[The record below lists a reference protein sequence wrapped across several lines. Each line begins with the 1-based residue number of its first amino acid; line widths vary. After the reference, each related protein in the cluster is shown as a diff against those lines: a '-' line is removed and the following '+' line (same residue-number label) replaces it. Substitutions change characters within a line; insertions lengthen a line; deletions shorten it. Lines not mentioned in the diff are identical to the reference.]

1 MKIYI
6 IRNPGGIRYLRRLIT
21 QREEREENREL
32 KRAAA
37 ARLREIERSTNRW
50 YKMSEQLPAVINL
63 ETIKEVD
70 LTAAWRK

>member
-6 IRNPGGIRYLRRLIT
+6 TRNPGGIRYLRRLIT

-50 YKMSEQLPAVINL
+50 YKMSEQLPAVIDL
-63 ETIKEVD
+63 ETLKEVD